1 MGKMRQKLAEA
12 AALNQLLVEHY
23 PVESK
28 AFGNFVHKAE
38 SGKALSLQ
46 SKELINVA
54 LSVAAQCESC
64 IAIHVNQAV
73 KTGASRDEIVEAA
86 FMAFMAVIM
95 HGGPAYMYMSQLFEA
110 LDEFLPVQA
119 TDSAS

>member
-12 AALNQLLVEHY
+12 AALNQLLVEQY

-38 SGKALSLQ
+38 SGKALSLKT
-46 SKELINVA
+46 KELINIA
-54 LSVAAQCESC
+54 LSVASQCESC

-73 KTGASRDEIVEAA
+73 KVGANADEIVEA
-86 FMAFMAVIM
+86 AFMAVIM
-95 HGGPAYMYMSQLFEA
+95 HGGPAYMYMTQLFEA
-110 LDEFLPVQA
+110 LDEFLPIQS
-119 TDSAS
+119 TDSSS

>member
-1 MGKMRQKLAEA
+1 MGKMRQNLIDA
-12 AALNQLLVEHY
+12 AVLNQLLGEQY

-28 AFGNFVHKAE
+28 AFGNFVHQAE
-38 SGKALSLQ
+38 SGKALNMKT
-46 SKELINVA
+46 KELINIA
-54 LSVAAQCESC
+54 LSVASQCESC

-73 KTGASRDEIVEAA
+73 QAGASRDEVVEA
-86 FMAFMAVIM
+86 AFMAVIM

-110 LDEFLPVQA
+110 LDEFLPNSV